1 MTDLL
6 FKGLVPLNVAAD
18 GLAHHGVLAHE
29 DDGSATQTHTD
40 LLHLLGADIVCAHNE
55 ALGVVIQKLLSNKT
69 HHVKIYQDKLK
80 S

>member
-1 MTDLL
+1 MSDSL
-6 FKGLVPLNVAAD
+6 FEGLVPLDVTAD

-55 ALGVVIQKLLSNKT
+55 TLGVVIQKLLSNKT
-69 HHVKIYQDKLK
+69 HQD
-80 S
+80 